1 MMLMGWGLNG
11 QGQHQSHTADKTVWA
26 QSRRNKQKRYVQTQS
41 TDKAFTRYQTAE
53 PSIWEEN
60 MEMEEP

>member
-1 MMLMGWGLNG
+1 MMWTGWGLNG

-26 QSRRNKQKRYVQTQS
+26 QSRRNKQKRYVQAQS
-41 TDKAFTRYQTAE
+41 NDKAFTHFQTTE
-53 PSIWEEN
+53 PGIWEEN